1 MATSYLTSNE
11 MNNLDNEIFL
21 CINRLKVREKGS
33 NIDNIYNQIIKV
45 NDFTEIFKTTS
56 NEIGNFI
63 E

>member
-21 CINRLKVREKGS
+21 FINRLKVREKGS